1 MEITNEQKQIIQV
14 VLEKLEENWSKV
26 FSSAK
31 LILCAINQNGYDY
44 NSVNTSVNPTI
55 GEVIDI
61 LKKANEV
68 FSAFEVI
75 LPHSGATQDQRYDF
89 ERVLLN
95 SKQTVLHME
104 RIMLSMQSGDIEECS
119 RLQEMLTKQSYV

>member
-1 MEITNEQKQIIQV
+1 M
-14 VLEKLEENWSKV
+14 
-26 FSSAK
+26 
-31 LILCAINQNGYDY
+31 ILRAINQNGYDY

-55 GEVIDI
+55 DEVIEI
-61 LKKANEV
+61 LKKANDV

-75 LPHSGATQDQRYDF
+75 LPHSSATQDERYDF

-104 RIMLSMQSGDIEECS
+104 RIMLAMQSGDIEEYS
-119 RLQEMLTKQSYV
+119 RLQDMLTKQSFV